1 VRDLQPQAAQAQVQE
16 LARAAAQGLL
26 APSATANDRDER
38 FPEDSM
44 RHLARSGL
52 FGINVP
58 KAYGG
63 LEAGVVAYALAVREL
78 ASACAGTTVGLM
90 VTNMVAE
97 AITRFGDESQRQ
109 RWLPGL
115 LRGAHA
121 AASFCLSEPGSGSDA
136 ASLRATARREGDDYV
151 LDGTKAWI
159 TSGGRAGLYLVMA
172 RTSPDGGS
180 RGISAFIV
188 EAGTPGLSATK
199 PEDKLGMRAS
209 VTTQIVLDGC
219 RVPAANR
226 LGDEGD
232 GFKVAMGSLDG
243 GRIGVAAQAC
253 GIAAAAQ
260 RCAIEFAQGARAD
273 GSALSEQQSA
283 QWLVADNAVE
293 LDAGWLLVLRAAAL
307 KDKGAPHSREAAM
320 AKVFCTEMASEVASR
335 ALQVLGE
342 AGEDSRYSAERNLRD
357 ARVTRIYE
365 GTSEVQRIVIA
376 RECLKALS

>member
-16 LARAAAQGLL
+16 LARAAAQDLL

-38 FPEDSM
+38 FPEDAM

-97 AITRFGDESQRQ
+97 AISRFGDESQRQ

-115 LRGAHA
+115 LSGAHA

-172 RTSPDGGS
+172 RTSPD
-180 RGISAFIV
+180 
-188 EAGTPGLSATK
+188 
-199 PEDKLGMRAS
+199 
-209 VTTQIVLDGC
+209 
-219 RVPAANR
+219 
-226 LGDEGD
+226 
-232 GFKVAMGSLDG
+232 
-243 GRIGVAAQAC
+243 
-253 GIAAAAQ
+253 
-260 RCAIEFAQGARAD
+260 
-273 GSALSEQQSA
+273 
-283 QWLVADNAVE
+283 
-293 LDAGWLLVLRAAAL
+293 
-307 KDKGAPHSREAAM
+307 
-320 AKVFCTEMASEVASR
+320 
-335 ALQVLGE
+335 
-342 AGEDSRYSAERNLRD
+342 
-357 ARVTRIYE
+357 
-365 GTSEVQRIVIA
+365 
-376 RECLKALS
+376 

>member
-1 VRDLQPQAAQAQVQE
+1 VRDLQPQAGQAQVLD
-16 LARAAAQGLL
+16 LARVAARELL
-26 APSATANDRDER
+26 APSATENDRAER
-38 FPEDSM
+38 FPEEAM

-52 FGINVP
+52 FGINVS

-97 AITRFGDESQRQ
+97 AIARFGDEAQRQ

-115 LRGAHA
+115 LSGAHA

-136 ASLRATARREGDDYV
+136 ASLRATARRDGDHYV

-188 EAGTPGLSATK
+188 EAGTPGLCATK

-219 RVPAANR
+219 RVPSANL
-226 LGDEGD
+226 LGAEGD

-260 RCAIEFAQGARAD
+260 RCALDFARGGRAD
-273 GSALSEQQSA
+273 GAALSEQQST
-283 QWLVADNAVE
+283 QWLIADNAAE

-342 AGEDSRYSAERNLRD
+342 AGEDSRHSAERNLRD

>member
-1 VRDLQPQAAQAQVQE
+1 
-16 LARAAAQGLL
+16 
-26 APSATANDRDER
+26 
-38 FPEDSM
+38 
-44 RHLARSGL
+44 
-52 FGINVP
+52 
-58 KAYGG
+58 
-63 LEAGVVAYALAVREL
+63 
-78 ASACAGTTVGLM
+78 
-90 VTNMVAE
+90 
-97 AITRFGDESQRQ
+97 
-109 RWLPGL
+109 
-115 LRGAHA
+115 
-121 AASFCLSEPGSGSDA
+121 
-136 ASLRATARREGDDYV
+136 LRATARRDGDHYV

-188 EAGTPGLSATK
+188 EAGTPGLCATK

-219 RVPAANR
+219 RVPSANL
-226 LGDEGD
+226 LGAEGD

-260 RCAIEFAQGARAD
+260 RCALDFARGGRAD
-273 GSALSEQQSA
+273 GAALSEQQST
-283 QWLVADNAVE
+283 QWLIADNAAE

-342 AGEDSRYSAERNLRD
+342 AGEDSRHSAERNLRD